1 MGGYGSYLQSMLKLV
16 PWFVVPVY
24 TFFWQGIYRIY
35 GHIWCIYPVLASPVG
50 NMTCVPFQV
59 SAELEKCQCGAL
71 YTLGAFEKHV
81 YLSPLC
87 LPCHTWSQE
96 RRQSSHKRASHHT
109 IDHKRDITQLIT
121 REAAVITQKQ
131 TGISCKIPA
140 ETSMEVTR
148 GVNRHGIDAILSIV
162 STNWSDQWCWSGR
175 L

>member
-35 GHIWCIYPVLASPVG
+35 GHIWCIYPVLASPIG

-96 RRQSSHKRASHHT
+96 RRQSSHKSKQEYRARFRQRQAWRSPGA
-109 IDHKRDITQLIT
+109 LIGMVLTLSFPLWAPIGATNSAGAAGCKT
-121 REAAVITQKQ
+121 R
-131 TGISCKIPA
+131 
-140 ETSMEVTR
+140 
-148 GVNRHGIDAILSIV
+148 
-162 STNWSDQWCWSGR
+162 
-175 L
+175 